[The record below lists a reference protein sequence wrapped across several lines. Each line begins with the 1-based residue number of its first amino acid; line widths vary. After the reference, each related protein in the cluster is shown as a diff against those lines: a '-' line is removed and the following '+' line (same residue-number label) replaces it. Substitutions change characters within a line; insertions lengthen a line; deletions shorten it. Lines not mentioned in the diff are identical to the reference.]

1 MKMNEERREEINEL
15 GSIVTGGTGDIMDAF
30 IGENACPECGSPTY

>member
-15 GSIVTGGTGDIMDAF
+15 GSIVTGGMEAIMDAF
-30 IGENACPECGSPTY
+30 TGENACPGCGSPTY

>member
-15 GSIVTGGTGDIMDAF
+15 GSIVTGGMEAIMDNLAH
-30 IGENACPECGSPTY
+30 EVLNNRAYD